1 MGYRNISP
9 PAIDPVP
16 QLGVPPIKPSR
27 FDRLK
32 NRLAE
37 HFEFLWGE
45 SDLLRYIPRLIE
57 TCNRTIT
64 AYNRLRAMVPD
75 EAFGSYHEIVAA
87 RDVLLALINR
97 PIPAPLDPA
106 QFVRISPPSFH
117 AMMGGV
123 GTYIPNTFEGNEVRE
138 LQKVSRVFRKL
149 LRRLDVIKAA

>member
-9 PAIDPVP
+9 SAIDPVL
-16 QLGVPPIKPSR
+16 QLGVRPIRSSLFVR
-27 FDRLK
+27 FK

-64 AYNRLRAMVPD
+64 AYNRLRAMAPD

-87 RDVLLALINR
+87 RDVLLALISR
-97 PIPAPLDPA
+97 PP
-106 QFVRISPPSFH
+106 
-117 AMMGGV
+117 
-123 GTYIPNTFEGNEVRE
+123 
-138 LQKVSRVFRKL
+138 
-149 LRRLDVIKAA
+149 